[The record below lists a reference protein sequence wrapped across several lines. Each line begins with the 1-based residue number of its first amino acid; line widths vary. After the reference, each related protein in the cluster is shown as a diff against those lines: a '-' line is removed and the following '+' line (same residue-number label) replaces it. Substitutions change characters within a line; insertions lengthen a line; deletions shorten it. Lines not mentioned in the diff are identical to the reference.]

1 MKIGVLWKGVCRVVG
16 WIEMYEMTK
25 KKLDRELKQQEIDFL
40 KWVYE
45 KHKKEEKL
53 KMETK

>member
-1 MKIGVLWKGVCRVVG
+1 MAG
-16 WIEMYEMTK
+16 WMEMYEETK

-45 KHKKEEKL
+45 KHKQETEEQIKY
-53 KMETK
+53 

>member
-1 MKIGVLWKGVCRVVG
+1 MVG

-25 KKLDRELKQQEIDFL
+25 KKLDRELKQQEIEFL

-45 KHKKEEKL
+45 KHKQEIEE
-53 KMETK
+53 EINY